1 MLGLGTVASL
11 GMPAIFLGIAE
22 TAHSIAVTAIKER
35 DRAGY
40 SMNQVTV
47 ADNEIDLAATRGI
60 MGRAAQAYDDFYQTD
75 TGARVTVSS
84 EQAFQLIKNTA

>member
-1 MLGLGTVASL
+1 
-11 GMPAIFLGIAE
+11 
-22 TAHSIAVTAIKER
+22 
-35 DRAGY
+35 
-40 SMNQVTV
+40 MNQVTV
-47 ADNEIDLAATRGI
+47 AENEIDLAATRGI